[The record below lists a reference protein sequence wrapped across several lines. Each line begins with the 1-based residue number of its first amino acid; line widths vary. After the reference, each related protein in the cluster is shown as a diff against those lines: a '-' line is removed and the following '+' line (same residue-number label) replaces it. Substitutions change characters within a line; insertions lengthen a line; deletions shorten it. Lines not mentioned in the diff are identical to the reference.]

1 MGQTNRDNKVSDG
14 TNAPGQHS
22 ERWEKRTGTT
32 EWAMGQ
38 MDRDNRVSDGTSGP
52 GQQSERWDR
61 QTGKT
66 KWAMG
71 QTNRDNKVSDGT
83 GTTKW
88 AVGQTNRDNKVSDGT
103 GTTEWAV
110 GQTDREND
118 FWPLL
123 EKYRELMGIK
133 YFNYYRRYNPLTL
146 FRNLQMRFFL
156 KRTGNVTLYK
166 HILTM
171 VHGHALRRTHIQ
183 IRTNIRVKGFWTI
196 TRQYPLPHRKGILI
210 HLLKTLCGLSIW
222 KNHLA
227 RQETKQ
233 FVNRFLDEK
242 KGWSL
247 VLFNVINDV

>member
-22 ERWEKRTGTT
+22 EQWEKRTGTT

-38 MDRDNRVSDGTSGP
+38 TDRDNRVSDGTSGP

-66 KWAMG
+66 KWAM
-71 QTNRDNKVSDGT
+71 
-83 GTTKW
+83 
-88 AVGQTNRDNKVSDGT
+88 GQTNRDNKVSDGT

-146 FRNLQMRFFL
+146 FRNLQMSFFL